1 MEYQGKSCEFP
12 GSISLK
18 CTRQSSLSGSNES
31 CARDS
36 RSVQLGGDTSSL
48 AAVGVHAQRLLGSVQ
63 GFENSERAGF
73 DPGACFRDWAH
84 RCIVILAAQIAI
96 SANTSGEGHADGAGP

>member
-18 CTRQSSLSGSNES
+18 CIHQSSLSGSNEI

-36 RSVQLGGDTSSL
+36 RSAQPGGDKLSL
-48 AAVGVHAQRLLGSVQ
+48 AAVGIHAQRLLGSVQ

-73 DPGACFRDWAH
+73 DPGACFGDWGH
-84 RCIVILAAQIAI
+84 RCILILAAQIAI